1 MSHESPRSARAYHH
15 QIEEALNDSFQRR
28 TLDKFA
34 VEYRA
39 SRDKVFE
46 EVDGR
51 ELIRR
56 IADVKDA
63 AAQHIEELYTQF
75 KAEAEKRGVVVHRAA
90 DAAEAREIIAKI
102 AAENGVKSIVK
113 SKCMTSEE
121 IGLNA
126 HLRAQGLDVCETD
139 LGEWII
145 QLRNEG
151 PSHMVLPAIHLSR
164 QQVAEDFER
173 VTGEKQ
179 DREDVQRLVKVARR
193 ELRPKFQAADMGISG
208 ANFCIAETGSI
219 AIVTNEGNGRP
230 VNTLP
235 RVHVALA
242 GLDKLVPKIEDALTA
257 LQVLPRNAT
266 SQRLTSYVT
275 FIDGAGPCAK
285 SPTGRKILHIVL
297 LDNGRTKAAKDP
309 LFSQVFRCVRCGACA
324 NVCPVFR
331 LVGGHRMG
339 HVYIGA
345 IGLVLTYLFHDRQIA
360 KTLCQNCIGC
370 GSCKDIC
377 SGGIDLPALI
387 QEIRARFGR
396 EDGSPLPA
404 KLASLAM
411 KNRKLFHTLLR
422 FANFSHRPFAGSDGF
437 VRHLPMALFGKQGFK
452 SLPALAKK
460 PFRDMWPVVRDSCS
474 VNRDS
479 CSVNRDSCSVNSD
492 EPPHEPR
499 TTSHE
504 PRTTKIALFAG
515 CAQDFAYPQQLVA
528 AMKVFAAAGV
538 EVSFPMEQTCCGLP
552 LTMLGESKT
561 AAEVARQNVAAFAGE
576 YDAIVT
582 LCASC
587 ASHLKHGYARL
598 LGDDATAFSA
608 KVMDFSSFVA
618 QYQLLTLNSQ
628 LSTEKVAYHA
638 SCHLCRELGVKEAP
652 RALIRQV
659 AEYVPSAEEESCC
672 GFGGTF
678 SAKFPEISAELMR
691 KKLAHVTESGA
702 KRLVLDCP
710 GCAMQLKGGADKL
723 GLDLKVTHIS
733 ELLAENLRDTK

>member
-1 MSHESPRSARAYHH
+1 MENANESPRTARAYHR

-46 EVDGR
+46 EIDGR
-51 ELIRR
+51 GLIRQ
-56 IADVKDA
+56 IADMKDA
-63 AAQHIEELYTQF
+63 AAQRIDELYAQF
-75 KAEAEKRGVVVHRAA
+75 KAEAERRGVVVHRAA

-102 AAENGVKSIVK
+102 AEENGVKRVVK
-113 SKCMTSEE
+113 SKSMTAEE

-126 HLRAQGLDVCETD
+126 HLEKKGIDVCETD

-145 QLRNEG
+145 QLRGEG
-151 PSHMVLPAIHLSR
+151 PSHMVMPAIHLSR

-173 VTGEKQ
+173 ATGEKQ

-193 ELRPKFQAADMGISG
+193 ELRPKFLAADMGISG
-208 ANFCIAETGSI
+208 ANFCIAETGCL
-219 AIVTNEGNGRP
+219 AIVTNEGNGRL

-242 GLDKLVPKIEDALTA
+242 GLDKLVPRIEDALTA

-285 SPTGRKILHIVL
+285 SPTGRKILHVVF
-297 LDNGRTKAAKDP
+297 LDNGRAKAAKDP

-345 IGLVLTYLFHDRQIA
+345 IGLVLTYLFHDRDIA

-396 EDGSPLPA
+396 EDGAPLPA

-411 KNRKLFHTLLR
+411 KDRKLFHTLLKFAR
-422 FANFSHRPFAGSDGF
+422 FSQKPVAGKDGF
-437 VRHLPMALFGKQGFK
+437 VRHLPTALFGKHGFK
-452 SLPALAKK
+452 SLPVLAPKA
-460 PFRDMWPVVRDSCS
+460 FREMWSENHVPRTTD
-474 VNRDS
+474 
-479 CSVNRDSCSVNSD
+479 
-492 EPPHEPR
+492 HEPR
-499 TTSHE
+499 TA
-504 PRTTKIALFAG
+504 KIALFAG
-515 CAQDFAYPQQLVA
+515 CAQDFAYPEQLVA
-528 AMKVFAAAGV
+528 AMKVFKAAGV
-538 EVSFPMEQTCCGLP
+538 EVDFPMDQTCCGLP
-552 LTMLGESKT
+552 LVMLGESKT
-561 AAEVARQNVAAFAGE
+561 AAEIARQNVTAFAGK

-598 LGDDATAFSA
+598 LGDDSAAAAFSA
-608 KVMDFSSFVA
+608 KVTDFSSFVA
-618 QYQLLTLNSQ
+618 KLWGLEGHGKTEDKGQKTEDGIARHPLSQ
-628 LSTEKVAYHA
+628 KVAYHA

-678 SAKFPEISAELMR
+678 SAKFPEVSAELMR
-691 KKLAHVTESGA
+691 KKLANVTASGA

-733 ELLAENLRDTK
+733 ELLAENVV

>member
-1 MSHESPRSARAYHH
+1 MPHESPRSARAYHR

-63 AAQHIEELYTQF
+63 AAQHIEELYAQF
-75 KAEAEKRGVVVHRAA
+75 KSEAEKRGVVVHRAA

-126 HLRAQGLDVCETD
+126 HLRAQELDVCETD

-193 ELRPKFQAADMGISG
+193 ELRPKFLAADMGISG

-219 AIVTNEGNGRP
+219 AIVTNEGNGRL

-235 RVHVALA
+235 RMHVALA

-377 SGGIDLPALI
+377 SGGIDLPALV

-460 PFRDMWPVVRDSCS
+460 PFRDMWPELQKGAGQDAGK
-474 VNRDS
+474 
-479 CSVNRDSCSVNSD
+479 
-492 EPPHEPR
+492 PKL
-499 TTSHE
+499 
-504 PRTTKIALFAG
+504 KIALFAG

-561 AAEVARQNVAAFAGE
+561 AADVARQNVAAFAGE

-598 LGDDATAFSA
+598 LGDDAAAAAFSA

-618 QYQLLTLNSQ
+618 RILGLKVDGNAKDNSQLLTLNSQ

-733 ELLAENLRDTK
+733 ELLAENLR

>member
-1 MSHESPRSARAYHH
+1 
-15 QIEEALNDSFQRR
+15 
-28 TLDKFA
+28 
-34 VEYRA
+34 
-39 SRDKVFE
+39 
-46 EVDGR
+46 
-51 ELIRR
+51 
-56 IADVKDA
+56 
-63 AAQHIEELYTQF
+63 
-75 KAEAEKRGVVVHRAA
+75 
-90 DAAEAREIIAKI
+90 
-102 AAENGVKSIVK
+102 
-113 SKCMTSEE
+113 
-121 IGLNA
+121 
-126 HLRAQGLDVCETD
+126 
-139 LGEWII
+139 
-145 QLRNEG
+145 
-151 PSHMVLPAIHLSR
+151 
-164 QQVAEDFER
+164 
-173 VTGEKQ
+173 
-179 DREDVQRLVKVARR
+179 
-193 ELRPKFQAADMGISG
+193 MGISG

-219 AIVTNEGNGRP
+219 AIVTNEGNGRL

-242 GLDKLVPKIEDALTA
+242 GLDKLVPKIDDALTA

-285 SPTGRKILHIVL
+285 SPTGRKMLHIVL

-437 VRHLPMALFGKQGFK
+437 VRHLPMVLFGKQGFK
-452 SLPALAKK
+452 SLPSLAKK
-460 PFRDMWPVVRDSCS
+460 PFRDMWPELQKGAGQDAGK
-474 VNRDS
+474 
-479 CSVNRDSCSVNSD
+479 
-492 EPPHEPR
+492 PKL
-499 TTSHE
+499 
-504 PRTTKIALFAG
+504 KIALFAG

-561 AAEVARQNVAAFAGE
+561 AADVARQNVAAFAGE

-598 LGDDATAFSA
+598 LGDDAAAAAFSA
-608 KVMDFSSFVA
+608 KVMDFSSFVHDKLGLDSA
-618 QYQLLTLNSQ
+618 VVAHGN
-628 LSTEKVAYHA
+628 EKVAYHA

-710 GCAMQLKGGADKL
+710 GCAMQLKGGVDKL

-733 ELLAENLRDTK
+733 ELLADNLRDAK

>member
-1 MSHESPRSARAYHH
+1 MKTAHESPRTARAYHR
-15 QIEEALNDSFQRR
+15 QIDEALNDSFQRR

-46 EVDGR
+46 EIDGR
-51 ELIRR
+51 GLIRR
-56 IADVKDA
+56 IADMKDDA
-63 AAQHIEELYTQF
+63 ARHIEELYARF

-90 DAAEAREIIAKI
+90 DAAEACSIIAQI

-113 SKCMTSEE
+113 SKSMTAEE

-126 HLRAQGLDVCETD
+126 HLEKQGLDVCETD

-145 QLRNEG
+145 QLRGEG
-151 PSHMVLPAIHLSR
+151 PSHMVMPAIHLSR

-193 ELRPKFQAADMGISG
+193 ELRPKFLAADMGISG
-208 ANFCIAETGSI
+208 ANFCIAETGSL
-219 AIVTNEGNGRP
+219 AIVTNEGNGRL
-230 VNTLP
+230 VNTIP

-242 GLDKLVPKIEDALTA
+242 GLDKLVPTLDDALTA

-285 SPTGRKILHIVL
+285 SPTGRKILHVVF
-297 LDNGRTKAAKDP
+297 LDNGRLKTAGDP

-377 SGGIDLPALI
+377 SGGIDLPALV
-387 QEIRARFGR
+387 QEIRARFAR

-411 KNRKLFHTLLR
+411 KNRKVFHALLKFAR
-422 FANFSHRPFAGSDGF
+422 FSQKPFVGKDGF

-452 SLPALAKK
+452 SLPTLAKK
-460 PFRDMWPVVRDSCS
+460 AFREMWPKLQGEGGHDGR
-474 VNRDS
+474 
-479 CSVNRDSCSVNSD
+479 
-492 EPPHEPR
+492 P
-499 TTSHE
+499 TKM
-504 PRTTKIALFAG
+504 KIALFAG
-515 CAQDFAYPQQLVA
+515 CAQDFAYPEQLVA
-528 AMKVFAAAGV
+528 AMKVFKAAGIEV
-538 EVSFPMEQTCCGLP
+538 EFPMEQTCCGLP
-552 LTMLGESKT
+552 LTMLGEAKT
-561 AAEVARQNVAAFAGE
+561 ATEVARQNVAAFAGE

-598 LGDDATAFSA
+598 LGDDPAAAAFSA
-608 KVMDFSSFVA
+608 KVMDFSSFVHDVLVA
-618 QYQLLTLNSQ
+618 RG
-628 LSTEKVAYHA
+628 LSTFADPAPSTKEKVAYHA

-659 AEYVPSAEEESCC
+659 VEYVPSAEEESCC

-691 KKLAHVTESGA
+691 KKLANVTASGA

-733 ELLAENLRDTK
+733 ELLAEGLP

>member
-1 MSHESPRSARAYHH
+1 MNSQDRSPRSSRAYHH

-63 AAQHIEELYTQF
+63 AAQHIEELYAQF

-219 AIVTNEGNGRP
+219 AIVTNEGNGRL

-324 NVCPVFR
+324 NACPVFR

-437 VRHLPMALFGKQGFK
+437 VRHLPMVLFGKQGFK

-460 PFRDMWPVVRDSCS
+460 PFRDMWPELQKGAGQDAGK
-474 VNRDS
+474 
-479 CSVNRDSCSVNSD
+479 
-492 EPPHEPR
+492 PKL
-499 TTSHE
+499 
-504 PRTTKIALFAG
+504 KIALFAG

-561 AAEVARQNVAAFAGE
+561 AADVARQNVAAFAGE

-598 LGDDATAFSA
+598 LGDDAAAAAFSA
-608 KVMDFSSFVA
+608 KVMDFSSFVNDVLVA
-618 QYQLLTLNSQ
+618 KGLYAFANSEP
-628 LSTEKVAYHA
+628 STKHQAPSTKEKVAYHA

-733 ELLAENLRDTK
+733 ELLAENLRDPK

>member
-1 MSHESPRSARAYHH
+1 MNSQDRSPRSSRAYHH

-63 AAQHIEELYTQF
+63 AAQHIEELYAQF

-102 AAENGVKSIVK
+102 AADNGVKSIVK

-145 QLRNEG
+145 QLRGEG
-151 PSHMVLPAIHLSR
+151 PSHMVLPASHLSR

-173 VTGEKQ
+173 ATGEKQ

-193 ELRPKFQAADMGISG
+193 ELRPKFMAADMGISG

-219 AIVTNEGNGRP
+219 AIVTNEGNGRL

-345 IGLVLTYLFHDRQIA
+345 IGLVLTYLFHDRKVA

-422 FANFSHRPFAGSDGF
+422 FANFSHRPFAGRDGF

-460 PFRDMWPVVRDSCS
+460 PFRDMWPELQGSGGQDAAK
-474 VNRDS
+474 
-479 CSVNRDSCSVNSD
+479 
-492 EPPHEPR
+492 PR
-499 TTSHE
+499 L
-504 PRTTKIALFAG
+504 KIALFAG
-515 CAQDFAYPQQLVA
+515 CAQDFAYPEQLVA

-552 LTMLGESKT
+552 LTMLGEAKT
-561 AAEVARQNVAAFAGE
+561 AADVARQNVAAFAGE

-598 LGDDATAFSA
+598 LGDDAAAAAFSA
-608 KVMDFSSFVA
+608 KVMDFSSFVHDK
-618 QYQLLTLNSQ
+618 LNLSTLNPQ

-652 RALIRQV
+652 RAIIRQV

-691 KKLAHVTESGA
+691 KKLANVTASGA

-733 ELLAENLRDTK
+733 ELLAENLSGSAS

>member
-1 MSHESPRSARAYHH
+1 MEMWYTVGMKTAHESPRSARTYHR

-56 IADVKDA
+56 IADVKDS
-63 AAQHIEELYTQF
+63 AAQHIEELYAQF

-179 DREDVQRLVKVARR
+179 DGEDVQRLVKVARR
-193 ELRPKFQAADMGISG
+193 ELRPKFEAADMGISG

-219 AIVTNEGNGRP
+219 AIVTNEGNGRL

-309 LFSQVFRCVRCGACA
+309 LFAQVFRCVRCGACA

-345 IGLVLTYLFHDRQIA
+345 IGLVLTYLFHDRKVA

-411 KNRKLFHTLLR
+411 GNRKLFHTLLR

-437 VRHLPMALFGKQGFK
+437 VRHLPMALFGTQGFK

-460 PFRDMWPVVRDSCS
+460 PFRDMWPELQKDAGK
-474 VNRDS
+474 DAGK
-479 CSVNRDSCSVNSD
+479 
-492 EPPHEPR
+492 PKL
-499 TTSHE
+499 
-504 PRTTKIALFAG
+504 KIALFAG

-538 EVSFPMEQTCCGLP
+538 DVAFPMEQTCCGLP
-552 LTMLGESKT
+552 LVMLGESKT
-561 AAEVARQNVAAFAGE
+561 AADVARQNVAAFAGE

-598 LGDDATAFSA
+598 LGDDAAAAAFSA
-608 KVMDFSSFVA
+608 KVMDFSSFVHDVLVARGLYASTLGTKPQA
-618 QYQLLTLNSQ
+618 QGTK
-628 LSTEKVAYHA
+628 EKVAYHA

-659 AEYVPSAEEESCC
+659 ADYVPSAEEESCC

-733 ELLAENLRDTK
+733 ELLADNLG

>member
-1 MSHESPRSARAYHH
+1 MKKAHESPRSARDYHR
-15 QIEEALNDSFQRR
+15 QIEEALQDSFQRR

-34 VEYRA
+34 IEYRA

-56 IADVKDA
+56 IADVKDN
-63 AAQHIEELYTQF
+63 AAQHIEELYAQF
-75 KAEAEKRGVVVHRAA
+75 KVEAEKRGVIVHRAA

-102 AAENGVKSIVK
+102 AADNGVKSIVK

-145 QLRNEG
+145 QLRGEG

-193 ELRPKFQAADMGISG
+193 ELRPKFEAADMGISG

-219 AIVTNEGNGRP
+219 AIVTNEGNGRL

-242 GLDKLVPKIEDALTA
+242 GLDKLIPTIEDALTA

-266 SQRLTSYVT
+266 SQRITSYVT

-285 SPTGRKILHIVL
+285 SSTGRKILHIVL

-387 QEIRARFGR
+387 QEIRARYGR

-411 KNRKLFHTLLR
+411 GNRKLFHTLLR
-422 FANFSHRPFAGSDGF
+422 FANFSHRPFAGNDGF
-437 VRHLPMALFGKQGFK
+437 VRHLPMVLFGKQGFK
-452 SLPALAKK
+452 SLPSLAKK
-460 PFRDMWPVVRDSCS
+460 PFRDMWPELQKGTAQ
-474 VNRDS
+474 NAGK
-479 CSVNRDSCSVNSD
+479 
-492 EPPHEPR
+492 PKF
-499 TTSHE
+499 
-504 PRTTKIALFAG
+504 KIALFAG

-561 AAEVARQNVAAFAGE
+561 AADVARQNVAAFAGE

-598 LGDDATAFSA
+598 LGDDAAAAAFSA

-618 QYQLLTLNSQ
+618 RILGLNVDGNAKDNSQLLTLNSQ

-678 SAKFPEISAELMR
+678 SAKFPEISAELMH

-710 GCAMQLKGGADKL
+710 GCAMQLRGGADKL

-733 ELLAENLRDTK
+733 ELLAENLR

>member
-1 MSHESPRSARAYHH
+1 MTQKTARTPREYHKQIASALDDTFLRRA
-15 QIEEALNDSFQRR
+15 
-28 TLDKFA
+28 LDKFA

-39 SRDKVFE
+39 SRDAAFSE
-46 EVDGR
+46 IDGAAA
-51 ELIRR
+51 
-56 IADVKDA
+56 IARVAAMKDDA
-63 AAQHIEELYTQF
+63 AKRLEELYETF
-75 KAEAEKRGVVVHRAA
+75 KREAERRGVTVHRAA
-90 DAAEAREIIAKI
+90 DAAEACRIIAGI
-102 AAENGVKSIVK
+102 AAENGVKKAVK
-113 SKCMTSEE
+113 SKSMTAEE
-121 IGLNA
+121 IGLNDA
-126 HLRAQGLDVCETD
+126 LAAAGVEVCETD

-145 QLRNEG
+145 QLRGEG
-151 PSHMVLPAIHLSR
+151 PSHMVMPAIHLSR
-164 QQVAEDFER
+164 GEVADEFEKA
-173 VTGEKQ
+173 TGEKQ
-179 DREDVQRLVKVARR
+179 DHEDVHKLVKVARR
-193 ELRPKFQAADMGISG
+193 ELGPKFREADMGISG

-219 AIVTNEGNGRP
+219 AIVTNEGNGRL

-242 GLDKLVPKIEDALTA
+242 GLDKLVPRIEDALTA

-285 SPTGRKILHIVL
+285 SPTGRKIMHVVL
-297 LDNGRTKAAKDP
+297 LDNGRTAAAKDP

-339 HVYIGA
+339 YIYIGA
-345 IGLVLTYLFHDRQIA
+345 IGLVLTYLFHSREVA

-370 GSCKDIC
+370 GSCKDVC

-411 KNRKLFHTLLR
+411 GNRKVFHSLLR
-422 FANFSHRPFAGSDGF
+422 FASFSQKPVAGKDGF
-437 VRHLPMALFGKQGFK
+437 LRHLPMALFGKQGFK
-452 SLPALAKK
+452 SLPALAPKA
-460 PFRDMWPVVRDSCS
+460 FRDRWGKLQGAGGRDVRQ
-474 VNRDS
+474 
-479 CSVNRDSCSVNSD
+479 
-492 EPPHEPR
+492 PKI
-499 TTSHE
+499 
-504 PRTTKIALFAG
+504 KIALFAG
-515 CAQDFAYPQQLVA
+515 CAQDFAYPEQLVA
-528 AMKVFAAAGV
+528 AMKVFRAAGV
-538 EVSFPMEQTCCGLP
+538 QVEFPMEQTCCGLP
-552 LTMLGESKT
+552 LVMLGESKT

-576 YDAIVT
+576 HDAVVT

-598 LGDDATAFSA
+598 LGDDPAAAGFSA
-608 KVMDFSSFVA
+608 KVTDFSSFVA
-618 QYQLLTLNSQ
+618 KIPGLAGKRRTD
-628 LSTEKVAYHA
+628 EKVAYHA

-652 RALIRQV
+652 RALIGQV

-691 KKLAHVTESGA
+691 KKLANVTASGA

-723 GLDLKVTHIS
+723 GLGLKVTHIS
-733 ELLAENLRDTK
+733 ELLAEGLPEEGG